1 MRFLRRSL
9 PSPPSSRLTATLT
22 GHGGEVYAV
31 VFSPD
36 GRLLASG
43 GVDRTVILWDV
54 SDPAHPAQRS
64 TPAGHGNA
72 VKAVAFSPDGR
83 WLAAGGQDR
92 TVILWDVTDPAH
104 PAQGATL
111 PHHQPG
117 PVRVLYDREERGINA
132 VWFSPD
138 GRLLACGCDKTIILW
153 DVSDPARPSQQAA
166 LVRRGRS
173 DWSGA
178 VMAVGFSPDGRLLAT
193 GATDSV
199 ILWDVSDPA
208 QPTRT
213 AMVRE
218 NDRGWR
224 EHTPTVNAVAF
235 SPDGQL
241 LATASGATNNTPN
254 GSSSSGWSTL
264 WDISDPSRPVRAATA
279 RTGKRGL
286 GAGPGEVYAVGFSPD
301 GRSLVS
307 GNGDHAV
314 ILWDVTDPAHPAPAP
329 ALTGHRGPVRGVA
342 FSPDGQLLA
351 SCGTDKTVRLWEIG

>member
-1 MRFLRRSL
+1 MGFLRRSL
-9 PSPPSSRLTATLT
+9 PSPPSSSLTATLT
-22 GHGGEVYAV
+22 GHGGAV
-31 VFSPD
+31 LAVAFSPD

-43 GVDRTVILWDV
+43 GADPAVILWDV
-54 SDPAHPAQRS
+54 TDPARPVRRS
-64 TPAGHGNA
+64 TPAGDGNA

-104 PAQGATL
+104 PAREAAL
-111 PHHQPG
+111 PHHRPG
-117 PVRVLYDREERGINA
+117 PLRVLYGSERGINA

-138 GRLLACGCDKTIILW
+138 GRLLACGCDKTVILW

-193 GATDSV
+193 GATNSV
-199 ILWDVSDPA
+199 ILWDVTDPA
-208 QPTRT
+208 HPVRT
-213 AMVRE
+213 AMARE
-218 NDRGWR
+218 DDRGWR
-224 EHTPTVNAVAF
+224 KLTPTVNAVAF
-235 SPDGQL
+235 SPNGQL
-241 LATASGATNNTPN
+241 LATANGATISNQS
-254 GSSSSGWSTL
+254 GSSSDGWVAL
-264 WDISDPSRPVRAATA
+264 WDISDPSRPVRGATA
-279 RTGKRGL
+279 RTAKRGL
-286 GAGPGEVYAVGFSPD
+286 GAGVGEVYAVVFSPD

-329 ALTGHRGPVRGVA
+329 ALTGHRGPVSGVA
-342 FSPDGQLLA
+342 FSPDGRLLA
-351 SCGTDKTVRLWEIG
+351 SCGTDQTVRLWENV